1 MVLWK
6 HEFLTQLILEIRRK
20 SVFVCCMCMCL
31 KKKYIYFL
39 RKGLPRWVLKNISVK
54 TGQSCKLV
62 VIIGAEG
69 MLMNE
74 K

>member
-6 HEFLTQLILEIRRK
+6 HEFLTQLILEIRKK

-31 KKKYIYFL
+31 KKKIHIFFEVGPKEYFHED
-39 RKGLPRWVLKNISVK
+39 R
-54 TGQSCKLV
+54 GQSCKLV